1 VRPQLAL
8 ICRSLLS
15 GAYWIPFPRAIGR
28 ALLSPTIRSLTVAAL
43 LGLTVA
49 GGTLADSAAAKAVA
63 QTSARGS
70 GYRATT
76 PARGALTRDGWTNR
90 YLLDG
95 GWLYRADASNAGVAR
110 RFWRDSASTAGWSPV
125 TVPNSY
131 DAGNVSTASFVGSV
145 GWYRKDFYVPKGP
158 ASQKW
163 VIRFESVNYRAE
175 VWLNGR
181 LIGSHVGAFL
191 PFELDLTGLHPGGA
205 NRLTIRVDNRLGP
218 ADLPPGPYATN
229 GTRSIG
235 GWWNYGGI
243 LGAVYLRPVQGANLE
258 QVIVRPELPCPTCAA
273 SIVEQALVR
282 NVGAASERVRL
293 RGSYGGRPVNFGG
306 ATIAPGATWTAHA
319 QIRFPHPRLW
329 APASPTLYRASVT
342 LSGPNGQQLA
352 GYVTYSGIRSIKVV
366 AGGLLELNGH
376 QLHLRGVGLQESNLQ
391 TGGAL
396 SSAQIEQ
403 LIGWARTLGAGLI
416 RLQYPANP
424 LLEELADRYG
434 ILLWSEVPVYSVKP
448 KYLARAGTLQL
459 AHTMLQDNIL
469 ENENH
474 PSILL
479 WSIGNELTTPADAS
493 EASYI
498 AGAARLAHQLDPTR
512 PVGMAVMGWP
522 GVPCQPAYAPLDVIG
537 LNEYFGWYD
546 ENDGATA
553 DRVGL
558 GPYLD
563 FFRSCYPHQA
573 MFVSEFGFEASR
585 PGPVEEYG
593 TYAFQADSI
602 AYHLGVFAQRPWLA
616 GAVYWALQDFVCRP
630 LWAGGNP
637 LPSPPYFQKGLVD
650 FAGNPKPSFAG
661 VQQAFR
667 STVQVGP

>member
-1 VRPQLAL
+1 MKPDN
-8 ICRSLLS
+8 
-15 GAYWIPFPRAIGR
+15 PRAFGR
-28 ALLSPTIRSLTVAAL
+28 PLRSPALRSLTVAAL
-43 LGLTVA
+43 LAL
-49 GGTLADSAAAKAVA
+49 AAAAGA
-63 QTSARGS
+63 FAGSARAA

-76 PARGALTRDGWTNR
+76 PTLGALTRDGWTNR

-95 GWLYRADASNAGVAR
+95 GWLYRGDASDAGVAR
-110 RFWRDSASTAGWSPV
+110 GFWHDTASTAGWSSV
-125 TVPNSY
+125 TVPNSF
-131 DAGNVSTASFVGSV
+131 DAGSVSTASFLGSV

-158 ASQKW
+158 ASQQW
-163 VIRFESVNYRAE
+163 VIRFESVNYRSE

-181 LIGSHVGAFL
+181 PIGSHVGAFL
-191 PFELDLTGLHPGGA
+191 PFELNLTGLRSGA
-205 NRLTIRVDNRLGP
+205 VNRLVVRVDNRLGP
-218 ADLPPGPYATN
+218 ADLPPGPYGTK
-229 GTRSIG
+229 GTRSVG

-243 LGAVYLRPVQGANLE
+243 LGAVYLRPVREANLE
-258 QVIVRPELPCPTCAA
+258 QVIVRPELRCPTCAA
-273 SIVEQALVR
+273 SIFEQALVQ
-282 NVGAASERVRL
+282 NVSSTPERVEL
-293 RGSYGGRPVNFGG
+293 RGSFGGRGVNFGG
-306 ATIAPGATWTAHA
+306 ATIAPGATWTASA
-319 QIRFPHPRLW
+319 QLRVPHPRLW
-329 APASPTLYRASVT
+329 APGSPTLYRASLT
-342 LSGPNGQQLA
+342 LSGSNGQRLA
-352 GYVTYSGIRSIKVV
+352 GYVTYSGIRRITVTS
-366 AGGLLELNGH
+366 GGLLELNGR

-403 LIGWARTLGAGLI
+403 LIGWARTLGADLI

-434 ILLWSEVPVYSVKP
+434 ILLWSEIPVYTVSP
-448 KYLARAGTLQL
+448 KYLARASTIAL
-459 AHTMLQDNIL
+459 AHTMLEDNIL
-469 ENENH
+469 DNENH

-493 EASYI
+493 ETSYV
-498 AGAARLAHQLDPTR
+498 AGAVKLAHQLDPTR

-546 ENDGATA
+546 ENDGSTS
-553 DRVGL
+553 DRAGL

-602 AYHLGVFAQRPWLA
+602 AYHLGVFAQMPWLA

-637 LPSPPYFQKGLVD
+637 LPNPPYFQKGLVD
-650 FAGNPKPSFAG
+650 FAGNPKPSFAA
-661 VQQAFR
+661 VEQAFR
-667 STVQVGP
+667 STVQIAP